1 MQKFKTSIC
10 KNYQSNDCSMG
21 DACHFAHGEE
31 DLRKVTDVS
40 FIYVSH
46 CLSIFMNFTNQRR
59 QQVLPNLI
67 TRLLCAKTS
76 QNSEIANLGT
86 DALFLTGSMIIM
98 IIQIKPTCPLCI
110 LNPTTCLIILSIHHS
125 TLRHITLN
133 HHTEDTLKC
142 KHTHPSIYQLGF
154 LKMTKSGARK
164 PTGTILRHTST
175 LMEDSLKRH
184 KCLLHHSR
192 TLNKVLKIANIND

>member
-46 CLSIFMNFTNQRR
+46 CLSIFTNFTNQRR
-59 QQVLPNLI
+59 QQVLPNPTI
-67 TRLLCAKTS
+67 RLLCAKTL
-76 QNSEIANLGT
+76 QNSDNANLGT
-86 DALFLTGSMIIM
+86 DALFHMGSMIIM
-98 IIQIKPTCPLCI
+98 IIQIKLICPLCI
-110 LNPTTCLIILSIHHS
+110 LNPTTCLIILSILHS
-125 TLRHITLN
+125 TLRLITHNL
-133 HHTEDTLKC
+133 HTEDTLKC
-142 KHTHPSIYQLGF
+142 NLTNPSIYRLGF
-154 LKMTKSGARK
+154 LKMIKSGARK
-164 PTGTILRHTST
+164 PTGTILRLTST

-184 KCLLHHSR
+184 QCLLHHSR